1 MAGRVKILCVFGTR
15 PEAIKMAPVIRELRR
30 HPDRIDTRVCVTAQH
45 RQMLDQMLA
54 LFEIEPDHDLDLMR
68 ENQSL
73 TDVTAAVLTR
83 LEPVL
88 AKEAPDWVLVQGDT
102 TTAMSAALGAF
113 YHAVKVGHVEAGLRS
128 GDKRHPFPE
137 EANRKIVDT
146 LSDLHF
152 APTERARRNLVGEGI
167 APASIRV
174 TGNTV
179 IDALHWVSGRRATP
193 PAWLPPPPT
202 RVVLVT
208 AHRHENFG
216 PPLEAICTALAGIA
230 RRYRGDAH
238 IVYSVHLNPNVREPV
253 YRMLGGADN
262 VSLVPPLDY
271 PDLVAVL
278 SRAHLVVTDSG
289 GLQEEAPGFGKPVL
303 VLREVTERPEGVEAG
318 TARIVGTDPDRIAG
332 EVARLLD
339 DGVAYAQMA
348 QAVQPYG
355 DGRAAERIV
364 AALLE

>member
-1 MAGRVKILCVFGTR
+1 MAGRIKVLCVFGTR

-30 HPDRIDTRVCVTAQH
+30 HPGRIDTRVCVTAQH

-54 LFEIEPDHDLDLMR
+54 LFEIQPDYDLDLMR
-68 ENQSL
+68 EDQSL

-83 LEPVL
+83 LEPIL
-88 AKEAPDWVLVQGDT
+88 AKETPDWMLVQGDT

-113 YHAVKVGHVEAGLRS
+113 YHAVKIGHVEAGLRS
-128 GDKRHPFPE
+128 GNKRHPFPE
-137 EANRKIVDT
+137 EVNRKIVDT
-146 LSDLHF
+146 VCDLHF
-152 APTERARRNLVGEGI
+152 APTERARQNLVGEGI
-167 APASIRV
+167 DPCSIRV

-179 IDALHWVSGRRATP
+179 IDALHWVAGRPATP

-216 PPLEAICTALAGIA
+216 PPLEAICNALADIA
-230 RRYRGDAH
+230 RRYRGEVH
-238 IVYSVHLNPNVREPV
+238 IVYSVHLNPNVRGPV
-253 YRMLGGADN
+253 HRVLGGAEN

-289 GLQEEAPGFGKPVL
+289 GLQEEAPAFGKPVL

-318 TARIVGTDPDRIAG
+318 MARIVGTNPDRVAG
-332 EVARLLD
+332 EVVRLLD
-339 DGVAYAQMA
+339 SPTEYAQMA
-348 QAVQPYG
+348 RAVQPYG

-364 AALLE
+364 QALLA